1 MASVFKRSNK
11 KGTPYTVQY
20 TDETGNRKT
29 VKGFT
34 DKNLSE
40 QLAAK
45 LETEARMRRA
55 GMTDVASERIAEH
68 TNSPMQT
75 HIDAFGESIVHN
87 SAVYKRN
94 IIAQITRLTK
104 LAKIESLAQITP
116 EKIQNALSDLLK
128 GPKFGRK
135 TYNHYLSSFNT
146 FCNWCT
152 DNNRLARNPIA
163 VLKPLNVDVDVRRKR
178 RALTPEE
185 IGALVKSA
193 STSKEFV
200 QHYSGLLRSR
210 LYLFAYYTG
219 LRRSELGSLTKA
231 SFNLTQSPHTL
242 KVDAACSK
250 HRREDVLP
258 IHPDLAEL
266 LKAWLPELKATE
278 PLFPR
283 LGRRKTWIMIK
294 HDLENAGIPYKTAE
308 GYADFHASGR
318 HTYITELLRNGV
330 SLPEAKELARH
341 SDIKTTLR
349 YTHIG
354 LDDQAEAVRALPKPR
369 EKSPNDGSKQSEKGE
384 GTDGASEPV
393 GKPKVRRKGLS
404 PEEEKDKAGQ
414 DRAAN
419 ALHLGCLQ
427 GRFVSLKVTKPHG
440 AKTRKPIKNKGNDRF
455 GHSLSQKIKVGVI
468 GFEPTTLWSQTRCAS
483 QTALHPD
490 PQTPN
495 SRSTPVI
502 RKYLHHSFFL
512 R

>member
-1 MASVFKRSNK
+1 MAN
-11 KGTPYTVQY
+11 TCTVSSFIL
-20 TDETGNRKT
+20 DG
-29 VKGFT
+29 
-34 DKNLSE
+34 
-40 QLAAK
+40 AAK
-45 LETEARMRRA
+45 LETEARMRRS
-55 GMTDVASERIAEH
+55 GMTDVTSERIAEH
-68 TNSPMQT
+68 TNSPMQS
-75 HIDAFGESIVHN
+75 HIDAFSESIVHN
-87 SAVYKRN
+87 STVYKRN
-94 IIAQITRLTK
+94 ILAQITRITK
-104 LAKIESLAQITP
+104 LAKVESLAQITP

-178 RALTPEE
+178 RALAPEE

-231 SFNLTQSPHTL
+231 SFNLTQTPHTL

-250 HRREDVLP
+250 HRREDVLS
-258 IHPDLAEL
+258 IHPDLADL
-266 LKAWLPELKATE
+266 LKNWLPELKANE
-278 PLFPR
+278 SLFPR

-294 HDLENAGIPYKTAE
+294 HDLDNAGIPYKTAE
-308 GYADFHASGR
+308 GYADFHASDR

-354 LDDQAEAVRALPKPR
+354 LDDQAEAVRALPKPKEKPHDEIEKSRKQRRGEPNLASLSGRRRSAGKGLPRGGKARR
-369 EKSPNDGSKQSEKGE
+369 EKRPRCKCAALGMPS
-384 GTDGASEPV
+384 GAFCVP
-393 GKPKVRRKGLS
+393 
-404 PEEEKDKAGQ
+404 
-414 DRAAN
+414 
-419 ALHLGCLQ
+419 
-427 GRFVSLKVTKPHG
+427 
-440 AKTRKPIKNKGNDRF
+440 
-455 GHSLSQKIKVGVI
+455 
-468 GFEPTTLWSQTRCAS
+468 
-483 QTALHPD
+483 
-490 PQTPN
+490 
-495 SRSTPVI
+495 
-502 RKYLHHSFFL
+502 
-512 R
+512 